1 MTAVREAIVL
11 PLLFLTALL
20 IAAIRPG
27 AAMSM
32 SPPSPGALVAG
43 MALFALL
50 VRSGSV
56 APERLMNG
64 SRSSLANI
72 NGLIVLL
79 TLFVASAQ
87 VIAAIVP
94 ESGVPSV
101 IAWMVLLSLLLQA
114 FAMAPDRTRVLRG
127 LLVTLGAAFALK
139 YVVLAALSTPAQGR
153 FARALQTLFEGI
165 TLGVVSQRPLHAA
178 EPYLTFA
185 AIVLYLVGLAL
196 LPTARWQMVRVADVH
211 GELTLPTVERTSR

>member
-1 MTAVREAIVL
+1 MTATREAIVL
-11 PLLFLTALL
+11 PLLFLTALA

-27 AAMSM
+27 AAASM
-32 SPPSPGALVAG
+32 SPPSPAALVAG

-50 VRSGSV
+50 VRSGSL
-56 APERLMNG
+56 APARLMNG
-64 SRSSLANI
+64 SRSALANV
-72 NGLIVLL
+72 NGLLVLL
-79 TLFVASAQ
+79 TLFIASAQ
-87 VIAAIVP
+87 VVAAIVP

-114 FAMAPDRTRVLRG
+114 FAMTSDRTRVLRG
-127 LLVTLGAAFALK
+127 LLVTFGAAFIVK

-153 FARALQTLFEGI
+153 IGRAVQTLFEGV

-185 AIVLYLVGLAL
+185 ALVLYLVGLAL
-196 LPTARWQMVRVADVH
+196 LPAADWQMIRVGRRQISGSENVA
-211 GELTLPTVERTSR
+211 GL